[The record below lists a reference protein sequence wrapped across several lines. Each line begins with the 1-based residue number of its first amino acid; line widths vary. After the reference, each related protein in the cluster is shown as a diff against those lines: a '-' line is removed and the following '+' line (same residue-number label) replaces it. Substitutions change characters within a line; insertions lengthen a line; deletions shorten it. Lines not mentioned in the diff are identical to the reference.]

1 MYIGYNILYHY
12 ISHHQPT
19 ESVNSVVFTQRLN
32 SKQKNHEQHQQQ
44 NCCKV
49 ENPRRGE
56 ERKGNEKRGERS
68 TMKETYET
76 E

>member
-1 MYIGYNILYHY
+1 M
-12 ISHHQPT
+12 
-19 ESVNSVVFTQRLN
+19 VFTQRLN

-56 ERKGNEKRGERS
+56 ERKGNEKEGREKHDEGDLRDRMS
-68 TMKETYET
+68 TFYSSLFHTM
-76 E
+76 